1 MSQVLGLSNEIS
13 QGNAMSERINDI
25 NREIANQNRL
35 NLKDFKTKKAS
46 DISNA
51 NDLKTGLEVQEGEQ
65 GGKGAEQL
73 GGLYD
78 DLFGGKAGARAV
90 GYLGQRAKQV
100 SKIID
105 STTSAINK
113 SRDAVNQVRTAF
125 NPETLPNGETEA
137 GDIDLGFAE
146 RASRNLPELPQQA
159 VNTLGTRAS
168 LASQAPQQTAT
179 DDGEALRQAEALPD
193 KGLEGENYVEL
204 KAPSAG
210 TGFTV
215 DAGRGLGLT
224 GTDMGT
230 LELPLASGDLPRT
243 FTAPAY
249 AEVARRAGRTAFN
262 QGEGG
267 ILGRLSAGERAVV
280 RARQGESFENI
291 TGLQDTIIN
300 PASRI
305 SAGPGRRIIPAVR
318 DEAPD
323 VSELE
328 EDDGAGVGEIPP
340 AGSFRPAPTETA
352 PAGETAPATTN
363 LTELRLADE
372 RANAPATPPQ
382 EDITPPETQAPVE
395 SAPKEDD
402 IRPAEATGDS
412 SELVSGA
419 EDVAKNVGAFGN
431 IGSKIATGLRVAGV
445 AGGVYDTVEDIKKK
459 GIAGDN
465 IASKISNVAGIAGG
479 IAGGL
484 ELAGATADATGI
496 LAPIG
501 VGVQALG
508 AVAGATALVAG
519 GIGDIIDDIKG
530 KKKVDKAINT
540 AKSEA
545 PPPMIKPIAQ
555 QATGLTGSYVGQ
567 ASSALTSGR
576 GGGSGAF

>member
-35 NLKDFKTKKAS
+35 NLQDFKSKKAS

-78 DLFGGKAGARAV
+78 DLFGGKAGAKAV

-100 SKIID
+100 SKAID
-105 STTSAINK
+105 S
-113 SRDAVNQVRTAF
+113 SRNAVNQVRTAF

-168 LASQAPQQTAT
+168 LASQAPQQSAT
-179 DDGEALRQAEALPD
+179 DNGEALRQAEALPD
-193 KGLEGENYVEL
+193 RGLEGENYVEL

-210 TGFTV
+210 TGFTA

-249 AEVARRAGRTAFN
+249 ADVARRAGRTAFN

-267 ILGRLSAGERAVV
+267 VLGRLSAGERAVV

-305 SAGPGRRIIPAVR
+305 SAGVGRRIIPAVR

-323 VSELE
+323 VSGLTT
-328 EDDGAGVGEIPP
+328 GTAPTT
-340 AGSFRPAPTETA
+340 APAPTTA
-352 PAGETAPATTN
+352 TAPATTN
-363 LTELRLADE
+363 LTQLRLADE
-372 RANAPATPPQ
+372 RATAPAPTPPA
-382 EDITPPETQAPVE
+382 DNITPPESQAPTE
-395 SAPKEDD
+395 SAPTETA
-402 IRPAEATGDS
+402 PTETAEATGDS

-431 IGSKIATGLRVAGV
+431 IGSKLATGLRVAGV
-445 AGGVYDTVEDIKKK
+445 AGGVYDTVEDIKDK

-519 GIGDIIDDIKG
+519 GIGDVIDDIKG
-530 KKKVDKAINT
+530 KKKVDRAVNT
-540 AKSEA
+540 ARTEA

-567 ASSALTSGR
+567 ASSALSSSR
-576 GGGSGAF
+576 MGGSGAF

>member
-35 NLKDFKTKKAS
+35 NLQDFKSKKAS

-78 DLFGGKAGARAV
+78 DLFGGKAGAKAV

-100 SKIID
+100 SKAID
-105 STTSAINK
+105 S
-113 SRDAVNQVRTAF
+113 SRNAVNQVRTAF

-168 LASQAPQQTAT
+168 LASQAPQQSAT
-179 DDGEALRQAEALPD
+179 DNGEALRQAEALPD
-193 KGLEGENYVEL
+193 RGLEGGNYVEL
-204 KAPSAG
+204 SAPSAG
-210 TGFTV
+210 TGFTA

-224 GTDMGT
+224 GTDMGS
-230 LELPLASGDLPRT
+230 LELPLASGVTPAR
-243 FTAPAY
+243 FTPPAY
-249 AEVARRAGRTAFN
+249 ADVARRAGRTAFN

-267 ILGRLSAGERAVV
+267 VLGRLSAGERAVV

-305 SAGPGRRIIPAVR
+305 SAGVGRRIIPEVR

-323 VSELE
+323 VSGLTT
-328 EDDGAGVGEIPP
+328 GTAPTT
-340 AGSFRPAPTETA
+340 APAPTETA
-352 PAGETAPATTN
+352 PAPTETAPATTN

-372 RANAPATPPQ
+372 RATAPAPTPPA
-382 EDITPPETQAPVE
+382 DNIPAPESQAPTE
-395 SAPKEDD
+395 SAPTESA
-402 IRPAEATGDS
+402 PTETAEATGDS

-519 GIGDIIDDIKG
+519 GIGDVIDDIKG
-530 KKKVDKAINT
+530 KKKVDRAVNT
-540 AKSEA
+540 ARGEA
-545 PPPMIKPIAQ
+545 PPQMIKPIAQ
-555 QATGLTGSYVGQ
+555 QSTGLTGSYVGQ